1 MMHDLRRELA
11 LGYRVLGSQGIGLG
25 LLVHITVREPG
36 AKTFWTYQLGQSVE
50 EVRICDL
57 REVDFDLNIQ
67 NGDGQVNPNLR
78 IHSEIYTQRP
88 DVLSIVHHH
97 GSNCVALSSIGHC
110 LEPFDRDAGRWDKEI
125 ALVESYESPVL
136 RKQGESIAHSLGTLK
151 ALMLKHHGLLVV
163 GESVADSV
171 VSAIEIEKSC
181 GVQLKA
187 MAAGKLH
194 MLPAD
199 EIADT
204 KNALGS
210 RRYYQGMWNYYLRS
224 LTRKGLDADIDD
236 TGPAGFAAIVT
247 PD

>member
-1 MMHDLRRELA
+1 MHDLRRELA

-25 LLVHITVREPG
+25 LLAHITVREPG
-36 AKTFWTYQLGQSVE
+36 ATTFWTYQLGQSVE
-50 EVRICDL
+50 EVRVCDL
-57 REVDFDLNIQ
+57 REVDFELNIQ
-67 NGDGQVNPNLR
+67 SGGGEVNPNLR
-78 IHSEIYTQRP
+78 IHSEIYAQRP

-110 LEPFDRDAGRWDKEI
+110 LEPFDRDAGRWSGEI

-136 RKQGESIAHSLGTLK
+136 RNQGASIATALGSLK
-151 ALMLKHHGLLVV
+151 ALLLKHHGVLVV

-187 MAAGKLH
+187 MSAGKLH
-194 MLPAD
+194 MLPDA
-199 EIADT
+199 EIEDT
-204 KNALGS
+204 RKALGS
-210 RRYYQGMWNYYLRS
+210 RRYHQGMWNYYVRS
-224 LTRKGLDADIDD
+224 LRRNGLDADIDE
-236 TGPAGFAAIVT
+236 TGPSAFAPIAT